1 MPLVNR
7 VTASPSSSSAATAPS
22 APDTMTR
29 QELRSSGSLALI
41 FALRMLGLFLV
52 LPVFALEAQH
62 YAGGNDPAMVGLAL
76 GMYGLTQAVFQLPLG
91 LASDRFGRKKVI
103 IVGLLVFALGSLVA
117 ALADSLMGLVW
128 GRALQGAGAVSAAVT
143 ALLADLTRD
152 SVRTKAMAM
161 VGASIALMF
170 ALSLVIAPLPAGWVG
185 LSGIFTMTCALALVL
200 SPLLAG
206 WVGLSGIF
214 WITLALTLAG
224 IAAVLWVVPPEPV
237 QHTAMPRGRFA
248 DLLAYPDLLRLNA
261 GVFVLH
267 TVQMAMWVAVPTLL
281 VQAGLVK
288 TAHWQVYLPAVL
300 LSFAALGRLFAME
313 RKGQL
318 RSALLLAIV
327 LVLLVQAG
335 LGALTLAG
343 DAPSLWL
350 LGAAMLVFFIGF
362 NMLEATQPSLVSR
375 MAPDRLRGAALGA
388 YNTLQSLGLFAGGFL
403 GGWLSRHGSLTG
415 VFAATALLCVVWLVV
430 TWPLQPIGRNADKT
444 T

>member
-161 VGASIALMF
+161 VGGSIALMF
-170 ALSLVIAPLPAGWVG
+170 S
-185 LSGIFTMTCALALVL
+185 LALVL

-224 IAAVLWVVPPEPV
+224 MAAVLWVVPPAPV

-248 DLLAYPDLLRLNA
+248 DLLAYPDLLRLNV

-267 TVQMAMWVAVPTLL
+267 TVQMAMWVAVPTML

>member
-22 APDTMTR
+22 APNTMTR

-161 VGASIALMF
+161 VGGSIALMF
-170 ALSLVIAPLPAGWVG
+170 S
-185 LSGIFTMTCALALVL
+185 LALVL

-224 IAAVLWVVPPEPV
+224 IAAVLWVVPPEPL

>member
-22 APDTMTR
+22 APHTMTR

-161 VGASIALMF
+161 VGGSIALMF
-170 ALSLVIAPLPAGWVG
+170 S
-185 LSGIFTMTCALALVL
+185 LALVL

-224 IAAVLWVVPPEPV
+224 IATVLWVVPPEPV

-248 DLLAYPDLLRLNA
+248 DLLAYPDLLRLNV

-343 DAPSLWL
+343 GAPSLWL

>member
-22 APDTMTR
+22 APHAMTR

-161 VGASIALMF
+161 VGGSIALMF
-170 ALSLVIAPLPAGWVG
+170 S
-185 LSGIFTMTCALALVL
+185 LALVL

-430 TWPLQPIGRNADKT
+430 TWPLQPIGRNAEKT

>member
-103 IVGLLVFALGSLVA
+103 IVGLLVFALGSLAA

-161 VGASIALMF
+161 VGGSIALMF
-170 ALSLVIAPLPAGWVG
+170 S
-185 LSGIFTMTCALALVL
+185 LALVL

-224 IAAVLWVVPPEPV
+224 IATVLWVVPPEPV

-343 DAPSLWL
+343 GAPSLWL

-375 MAPDRLRGAALGA
+375 MAPERLRGAALGA

>member
-161 VGASIALMF
+161 VGGSIALMF
-170 ALSLVIAPLPAGWVG
+170 S
-185 LSGIFTMTCALALVL
+185 LALVL

-224 IAAVLWVVPPEPV
+224 IATVLWVVPPEPV

-248 DLLAYPDLLRLNA
+248 DLLAYPDLLRLNV

>member
-22 APDTMTR
+22 APNTMTR

-161 VGASIALMF
+161 VGGSIALMF
-170 ALSLVIAPLPAGWVG
+170 S
-185 LSGIFTMTCALALVL
+185 LALVL

-224 IAAVLWVVPPEPV
+224 IAAVLWVVPPEPL

-248 DLLAYPDLLRLNA
+248 DLLAYPDLLRLNV

>member
-22 APDTMTR
+22 APHTMTR

-103 IVGLLVFALGSLVA
+103 IVGLLVFALGSLAA

-161 VGASIALMF
+161 VGGSIALMF
-170 ALSLVIAPLPAGWVG
+170 S
-185 LSGIFTMTCALALVL
+185 LALVL

-224 IAAVLWVVPPEPV
+224 IATVLWVVPPEPV

-375 MAPDRLRGAALGA
+375 MAPERLRGAALGA

>member
-1 MPLVNR
+1 
-7 VTASPSSSSAATAPS
+7 
-22 APDTMTR
+22 MTR

-161 VGASIALMF
+161 VGGSIALMF
-170 ALSLVIAPLPAGWVG
+170 S
-185 LSGIFTMTCALALVL
+185 LALVL

-224 IAAVLWVVPPEPV
+224 IATVLWVVPPEPV

-248 DLLAYPDLLRLNA
+248 DLLAYPDLLRLNV

>member
-161 VGASIALMF
+161 VGGSIALMF
-170 ALSLVIAPLPAGWVG
+170 S
-185 LSGIFTMTCALALVL
+185 LALVL

-224 IAAVLWVVPPEPV
+224 IAAVLWVVPPEPL

-248 DLLAYPDLLRLNA
+248 DLLAYPDLLRLNV

>member
-161 VGASIALMF
+161 VGGSIALMF
-170 ALSLVIAPLPAGWVG
+170 S
-185 LSGIFTMTCALALVL
+185 LALVL

-224 IAAVLWVVPPEPV
+224 MAAVLWVVPPEPV

-362 NMLEATQPSLVSR
+362 NMLEATQPSLISR
-375 MAPDRLRGAALGA
+375 MAPDSLRGAALGA
-388 YNTLQSLGLFAGGFL
+388 YNTLQSLGLFAGGAL
-403 GGWLSRHGSLTG
+403 GGALVKWAGPVGL
-415 VFAATALLCVVWLVV
+415 FAATTALMALWLAASWKLRPV
-430 TWPLQPIGRNADKT
+430 GRNEAGAGH
-444 T
+444 